1 MDYLGRL
8 HIDRKPGA
16 GVPKWFT
23 AGACVAAV
31 LALSAC
37 SSGSGGTVSPSGSA
51 GTVGTPD
58 PGPTVSLPADPRA
71 AVLAAAGHLGDQ
83 SFQLKYTSLT
93 STAVGAIDPRGN
105 TSGISTSLGDGTT
118 INVRQLG
125 NDVYVEVT
133 GASAG
138 KLHAVAGKWMHVD
151 TGALPATSALGPNRN
166 QAAASAAL
174 LRTATAVHLVGAR
187 TYQGRVDLSK
197 GSSTLPAGLA
207 SMMRSVPFSAVLD
220 PWGRFDS
227 LSYDLD
233 QVVSGAGQLESSYFQ
248 YGAPIDIP
256 RPAAAETVP
265 MPAEFEKSIG
275 A

>member
-1 MDYLGRL
+1 MDYRGRP

-31 LALSAC
+31 LGLSAC
-37 SSGSGGTVSPSGSA
+37 SSGSGVTVSPSGS
-51 GTVGTPD
+51 VGTSD

-133 GASAG
+133 GASAE

-151 TGALPATSALGPNRN
+151 TSALPATSALGPNRN

-174 LRTATAVHLVGAR
+174 LRTATAVHLVGTR
-187 TYQGRVDLSK
+187 TYQGRVDLST

-207 SMMRSVPFSAVLD
+207 SKMRSVPFSAVLD

-233 QVVSGAGQLESSYFQ
+233 QVVSGAGQLESNYLQ

-256 RPAAAETVP
+256 RPADAETVP
-265 MPAEFEKSIG
+265 MPADFEKSIG